1 MSTPRFRRGGGV
13 ILHVVVGLFASV
25 FLGRAGFLFLAF
37 LRQRVHFLLALLALE
52 MTRIMLLARVIIA
65 SGQWVVAFVL
75 LAVGACEAR
84 LGLAVLVL
92 MVRAHGNDLLTSLGV
107 NAS

>member
-1 MSTPRFRRGGGV
+1 MSTPRFHRGGGA
-13 ILHVVVGLFASV
+13 ILYVVGFASV
-25 FLGRAGFLFLAF
+25 FLVAAGFLFLAF
-37 LRQRVHFLLALLALE
+37 LRQRAHFLLALLALE
-52 MTRIMLLARVIIA
+52 MTRIMLLARIIVV

-92 MVRAHGNDLLTSLGV
+92 MVRVHGNDLLISLGV
-107 NAS
+107 HAR